1 MDAMNRKRKLPVIE
15 LSSDEEIS
23 PPRPRNK
30 RRAKVG
36 AALTPALAV
45 HHLHLARCLITAA

>member
-1 MDAMNRKRKLPVIE
+1 MNAMNRKRKLPVIE